1 MNRGQ
6 LQAYQQPGIQYQH
19 EGANQDTHDMHGQQA
34 INLGRQRAYTGIRSL
49 PIEGHVKKRSCFQ
62 FGQLGRAKTVMEL
75 MIGFRYL
82 YGSIHSNVPLVGKH
96 SLSME

>member
-6 LQAYQQPGIQYQH
+6 LQAYQQSGIQYQH
-19 EGANQDTHDMHGQQA
+19 EGADQNTHDLHGQQA
-34 INLGRQRAYTGIRSL
+34 MDLGRQCVYTGIRTI
-49 PIEGHVKKRSCFQ
+49 PIEDHGMENCFQ
-62 FGQLGRAKTVMEL
+62 FGQLGRAKTVMEV